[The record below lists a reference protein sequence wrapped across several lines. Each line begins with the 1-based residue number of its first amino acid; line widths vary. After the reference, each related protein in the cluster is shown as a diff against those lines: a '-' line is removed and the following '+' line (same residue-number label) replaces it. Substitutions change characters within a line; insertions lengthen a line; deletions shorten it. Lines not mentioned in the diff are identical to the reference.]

1 VTGRAVPLGGCGAGV
16 AAADLAPGLMRE
28 PGIFD
33 VAVDQGVERDLN
45 EQFEIELAQQQKR
58 VARPFGAFIPV
69 AQDGDKWAQV
79 AGLAKRHRAGS
90 GDPLLLLHGLG
101 LTWRCWRPVLPD
113 LERAHDVVA
122 MDLPGFGAAP
132 PLPRGRRPTV
142 AALSDAIEA
151 ALDDAGLESVHVAGN
166 SLGGWI
172 AIELARRGRARSV
185 VALSPAGLEL
195 PPERLYVISLN
206 QTMRLRAM
214 AAAPVAPVA
223 VVSRVARTA
232 LLAPMRSRPW
242 RVSAGEAAEEVRAFG
257 RSPGFQPTLHWT
269 IAVGA
274 PAGLDAVAVP
284 VRICF
289 GTRDVMLAPLTAPRY
304 AAAIPGADLRP
315 LHGCGHVPMA
325 DDPARV
331 AAAITD
337 VTTTR

>member
-1 VTGRAVPLGGCGAGV
+1 
-16 AAADLAPGLMRE
+16 M
-28 PGIFD
+28 I
-33 VAVDQGVERDLN
+33 
-45 EQFEIELAQQQKR
+45 
-58 VARPFGAFIPV
+58 
-69 AQDGDKWAQV
+69 
-79 AGLAKRHRAGS
+79 RHRAGS

-132 PLPRGRRPTV
+132 PLPRGRRPPRAAPPPLPPGRRPTV

-151 ALDDAGLESVHVAGN
+151 ALDDAALESVHVAGN
-166 SLGGWI
+166 SLGGWM
-172 AIELARRGRARSV
+172 AVELARRGRARSV

-206 QTMRLRAM
+206 QTMRLRTM

-223 VVSRVARTA
+223 VASRVARTA

-242 RVSAGEAAEEVRAFG
+242 RVSAGDAAEEVRAFG

-269 IAVGA
+269 IAVAA

-304 AAAIPGADLRP
+304 ATAIPGADLRP

-325 DDPARV
+325 DDPAGV
-331 AAAITD
+331 AAAVTD
-337 VTTTR
+337 VAAAR